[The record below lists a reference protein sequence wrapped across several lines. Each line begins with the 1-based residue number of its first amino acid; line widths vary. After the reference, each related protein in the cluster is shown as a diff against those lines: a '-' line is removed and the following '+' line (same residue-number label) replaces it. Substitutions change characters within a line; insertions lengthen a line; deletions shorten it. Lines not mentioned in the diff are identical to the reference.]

1 MHRYGCASPL
11 PSDASGYV
19 VVEKKKRINLYQ
31 CPSFF
36 LDHLH
41 ALPTTK
47 KGKCLAVPTVEE
59 LQDNPFCWRTT
70 QNETIAEVEVEINGA
85 TVLRNETKLI
95 DITYEVDGH
104 TSKDICMYCVTGQS
118 RKAAGLLTAEWK
130 TCRIDCEEGKI
141 VSCDCSIKN
150 EDL

>member
-1 MHRYGCASPL
+1 MS
-11 PSDASGYV
+11 SF
-19 VVEKKKRINLYQ
+19 
-31 CPSFF
+31 FF

-59 LQDNPFCWRTT
+59 LKDNPFCWRTT
-70 QNETIAEVEVEINGA
+70 QNETIAEVEVEINGT
-85 TVLRNETKLI
+85 TVFRNETKLI

-104 TSKDICMYCVTGQS
+104 TSRDICMYCVTGQS

-150 EDL
+150 EEL